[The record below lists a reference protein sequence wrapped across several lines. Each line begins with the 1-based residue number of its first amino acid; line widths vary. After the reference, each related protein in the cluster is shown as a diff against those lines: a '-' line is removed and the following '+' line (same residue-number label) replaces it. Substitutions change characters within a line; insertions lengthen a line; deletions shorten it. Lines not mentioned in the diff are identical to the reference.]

1 MTLLNEKSRI
11 YKTFEYDCNYPQSKA
26 KIQMETHTHTHTYTT
41 PHILDIKTFKVKEW
55 KCIKETVIKGK
66 WE

>member
-1 MTLLNEKSRI
+1 MCLLGHRHTDTHTE
-11 YKTFEYDCNYPQSKA
+11 THTH
-26 KIQMETHTHTHTYTT
+26 THTHTHTYTT